1 MKKLSDYEI
10 EQRLDEITG
19 WKFEN
24 QKIMKEWTFN
34 SFASAFGFMSS
45 IAILADSMNH
55 HPEWFNFKNK
65 VKVWLTTHEVGGV
78 SENDVLLASKINAL
92 DDAGQAIKK

>member
-55 HPEWFNFKNK
+55 HPEWFNFNNK